1 MSNRIREEFIQK
13 KEPVRLNK
21 YLSEAGVCSRREA
34 DRLIETGK
42 VSVDGKRAGMGMKI
56 YPGQTVKVGN
66 KTVSRQD
73 EMIVLAVN
81 KPKGI
86 VCTEERRERDSI
98 VRFLNYPVRVTYIG
112 RLDKDSRG
120 LLLMTN
126 NGDIINKIMRAAN
139 YHEKEYKVTVDHE
152 ITEDFL
158 KKMSRGVA
166 ILDTVTR
173 PCKVVQT
180 GECSFRI
187 ILTQG
192 LNRQIR
198 RMCQYLGYEVQKLK
212 RIRIMNLTLD
222 GIKEGE
228 YREITAREWEELN
241 RLLVS
246 SSSETVI
253 ETGGYNGNSSN
264 HANERAGA
272 ETGQSS
278 KGVLPAGYRTHKQQ
292 RVRSDVR
299 RATGTGKG
307 NRNHSGKQSNHQRRV
322 RSR

>member
-42 VSVDGKRAGMGMKI
+42 VS
-56 YPGQTVKVGN
+56 VGN

-173 PCKVVQT
+173 PCKVEKLGKYT
-180 GECSFRI
+180 FKI

-198 RMCQYLGYEVQKLK
+198 RMCEALGYEVKDLL
-212 RIRIMNLTLD
+212 RVRVMNITLD
-222 GIKEGE
+222 GLKEGK
-228 YREITAREWEELN
+228 YRKLTDRELN
-241 RLLVS
+241 ELDQLLEQS
-246 SSSETVI
+246 SSLP
-253 ETGGYNGNSSN
+253 GGRESRQ
-264 HANERAGA
+264 ERKDGAG
-272 ETGQSS
+272 
-278 KGVLPAGYRTHKQQ
+278 KK
-292 RVRSDVR
+292 
-299 RATGTGKG
+299 
-307 NRNHSGKQSNHQRRV
+307 
-322 RSR
+322 